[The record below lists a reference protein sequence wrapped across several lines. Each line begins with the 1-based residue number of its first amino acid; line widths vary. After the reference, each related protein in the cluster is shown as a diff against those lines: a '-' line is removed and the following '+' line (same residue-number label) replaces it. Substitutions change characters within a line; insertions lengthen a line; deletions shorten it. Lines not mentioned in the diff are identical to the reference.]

1 MKTQKEIIE
10 EINEN
15 LDRKQNEYF
24 GLLTGFIK
32 EGEPMGDTDL
42 KKIKYLYKWERM
54 KDLQKDIFNLVYWE
68 REKSIELTKQQLEQA
83 FTPRIQ
89 KMLKDSVKEDI
100 ENSDG

>member
-1 MKTQKEIIE
+1 MKSEKEIIE

-24 GLLTGFIK
+24 GLITGFQK
-32 EGEPMGDTDL
+32 DGTPVDNELHRTRF
-42 KKIKYLYKWERM
+42 LYKWERM

-89 KMLKDSVKEDI
+89 KMLKDSVKENI